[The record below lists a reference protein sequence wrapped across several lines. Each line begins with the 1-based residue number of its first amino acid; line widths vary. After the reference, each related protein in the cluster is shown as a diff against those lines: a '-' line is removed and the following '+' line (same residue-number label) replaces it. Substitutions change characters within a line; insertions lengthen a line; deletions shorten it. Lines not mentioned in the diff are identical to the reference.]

1 MSKSASRRA
10 EAMVRGRQAD
20 TERRRTRVVQA
31 LRDLHDAGEEVSVT
45 AVARRAGV
53 DRTFLY
59 RHRDLLTQIH
69 TAEQTPTEGGTT
81 GAAVSRASLMADLAA
96 ASERNARLMGRITLL
111 EQRLSQLMGEQ
122 TWRESGLGAPDNIE
136 RMQQKV
142 VQLEQERTDLKL
154 KLEEVLEDLEAAR
167 ATNRELTR
175 ALNQAD

>member
-1 MSKSASRRA
+1 
-10 EAMVRGRQAD
+10 MVRGRQAD

-31 LRDLHDAGEEVSVT
+31 LRDLQAAGEEVSVT

-69 TAEQTPTEGGTT
+69 TAEQTPAEGGAK

-96 ASERNARLMGRITLL
+96 AGERNARLMGRITLL

-122 TWRESGLGAPDNIE
+122 TWRESGLGAPDSVE

-142 VQLEQERTDLKL
+142 VELEQERADLKL

-175 ALNQAD
+175 ALNQAS